1 MNTYAHGEYYM
12 CEIKMEESELLDCYQ
27 WFPRFGLFLNYICGP
42 PSHFYFENFQ
52 SRFSGHA
59 NLAQLKLHLTW
70 SAFPLSTPA
79 KKSPQNWRMCP
90 ATTHVEKVVA
100 VIITTLTLNIVQY
113 VTDRLEQPL
122 VVLATNNFLWVE
134 LHRLYTPWIQE
145 ATKANYYQT
154 ILAPSA
160 PVNFLMELCWPS
172 FSFTLRHWQFLSITD
187 ILRTVSAIGI
197 TLLTTSLACSQ
208 DF

>member
-1 MNTYAHGEYYM
+1 MYKSPLKCVHGEHICAWWVLP
-12 CEIKMEESELLDCYQ
+12 CEIKIKESELLDCYQ

-42 PSHFYFENFQ
+42 SSHFYFENFQ
-52 SRFSGHA
+52 SRFSRYA
-59 NLAQLKLHLTW
+59 NLAQLKLHLTC

-113 VTDRLEQPL
+113 VTVRLEQPL

-134 LHRLYTPWIQE
+134 LHRLHTPWIQE
-145 ATKANYYQT
+145 ATKVIYMPLSQ
-154 ILAPSA
+154 
-160 PVNFLMELCWPS
+160 
-172 FSFTLRHWQFLSITD
+172 FSIHR
-187 ILRTVSAIGI
+187 V
-197 TLLTTSLACSQ
+197 CS
-208 DF
+208 